1 MGNNRGLTLI
11 EVLLSLFIFTTTILM
26 FNGCFSVISR
36 LTIINTTRQEIGTIA
51 KNKME
56 EIKSGYVYI
65 DNNRYYFL
73 DLGEIINF
81 KEQDYDISISIRP
94 LDNYENISCV
104 NVEVGDE
111 RGNTDY
117 NLVRYINLRKIGMD
131 GSNHE
136 E

>member
-1 MGNNRGLTLI
+1 
-11 EVLLSLFIFTTTILM
+11 M
-26 FNGCFSVISR
+26 FFCYKSVD
-36 LTIINTTRQEIGTIA
+36 NYKYYKTRDRDDS

-94 LDNYENISCV
+94 WIIMKISAV
-104 NVEVGDE
+104 
-111 RGNTDY
+111 
-117 NLVRYINLRKIGMD
+117 
-131 GSNHE
+131 
-136 E
+136 

>member
-1 MGNNRGLTLI
+1 LI

>member
-1 MGNNRGLTLI
+1 LGNNRGLTLI
-11 EVLLSLFIFTTTILM
+11 EVLLSLFIFAVTISV

-36 LTIINTTRQEIGTIA
+36 SIITNTIRQEIGTIA

-81 KEQDYDISISIRP
+81 KEQDYDINISIRP
-94 LDNYENISCV
+94 LDNYENIGCV
-104 NVEVGDE
+104 NVVVRSEK
-111 RGNTDY
+111 GNTDY
-117 NLVRYINLRKIGMD
+117 NLVRYINLHKIRLD
-131 GSNHE
+131 GPDHGE
-136 E
+136 

>member
-1 MGNNRGLTLI
+1 
-11 EVLLSLFIFTTTILM
+11 M

>member
-1 MGNNRGLTLI
+1 MI